1 MRVDTK
7 RLRGAIVGA
16 GYTQERLSEALS
28 IDKSTFSRKMQSEGL
43 SFSIGEMHRMV
54 DILGL
59 SNAEASEIFLA

>member
-7 RLRGAIVGA
+7 KLRGAIVGA
-16 GYTQERLSEALS
+16 GYTQEKLSEALS

-54 DILGL
+54 EILNL
-59 SNAEASEIFLA
+59 SNSEASEIFLA